1 MQKYVCPNC
10 GKVYGG
16 KSVAAL
22 PEGGIYASVDGGDF
36 FEIGFVTDLES
47 DRVGDSE
54 IILGLQGKK
63 TLTLYNVLYTD
74 AETLLNEGGK
84 FNYLWYEVN
93 EGERVFSSEEGKY
106 VFDRTVAI
114 DLLKGVEDKGALA
127 NKPVTINLTEYHDL
141 SYITYF
147 YYADKD
153 GSGQSSIGY
162 IEVDM
167 NAAVNVIPTA

>member
-1 MQKYVCPNC
+1 M
-10 GKVYGG
+10 
-16 KSVAAL
+16 
-22 PEGGIYASVDGGDF
+22 
-36 FEIGFVTDLES
+36 
-47 DRVGDSE
+47 
-54 IILGLQGKK
+54 
-63 TLTLYNVLYTD
+63 LYTD

-93 EGERVFSSEEGKY
+93 VGERVFSSEEGGY

-114 DLLKGVEDKGALA
+114 DLLEGVEDKDKGALA
-127 NKPVTINLTEYHDL
+127 NKPVTINLTEYSGL

-147 YYADKD
+147 YYAYKD